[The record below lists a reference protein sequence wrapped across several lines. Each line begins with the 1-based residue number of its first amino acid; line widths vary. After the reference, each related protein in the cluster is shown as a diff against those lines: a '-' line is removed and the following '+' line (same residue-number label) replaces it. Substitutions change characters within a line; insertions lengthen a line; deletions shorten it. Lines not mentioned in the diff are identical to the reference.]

1 MKNNFVIGNE
11 YYIKITQENSEMATA
26 STEQFALIFTSGKY
40 RISGGTW
47 VSANNILLSKIPNNY
62 IKISISGSPVGS
74 IETDSYFEIVGTLGN
89 IISFNYS
96 LSVCKA
102 VQQYTIPNPIE
113 IELDNLNCEPHLVSK
128 TSGTNLLYV
137 DTAYGVFRE
146 EQNVLTPSVVIE
158 YDSVPNFN
166 YVYIPS
172 LSRYYF
178 VTGITLVRYRVY
190 RVDLKVDVLC
200 TYDSDIRLQDAFV
213 SRCRTTYASTPYLID
228 ERIPLD
234 KIPSKVTSKL
244 SYDVASGLQF
254 NPKRN
259 TNDYTIVVSVITNN
273 ASATTQTGSKSN
285 LWDSNLPEVSNFMGN
300 SPSIYSYAITYD
312 DWVTLCQKLL
322 DDDTLETYV
331 VNAIMYP
338 FIVSSDAFVSAGLKQ
353 IYLGSE
359 NSGVS
364 GYVMQGTFSHYRFYF
379 DCTFSKRFTQGYN
392 NFLNYEPYRKL
403 EIYLPYHGWTTLDSR
418 RVVGN
423 TIYIYYEHD
432 YVNGDSQILIYD
444 HTNNVLLDT
453 YRVNIGIKLPI
464 SSTNARENQNL
475 KDSSFMNMIMGMY
488 GSAIQMGVG
497 AGSGKY
503 GSAIGGGFSGAKAYM
518 NRINDNMFIYDKANT
533 LVGTEILG
541 NISPMDAYIRETY
554 FAPVSGFD
562 ATKFAEL
569 NGYKW
574 DEYVNISSANC
585 SGYTEIP
592 DMHYV
597 PSSYKFI
604 TKTEID
610 EIISLAKN
618 GIIL

>member
-1 MKNNFVIGNE
+1 MKDNFIISNK
-11 YYIKITQENSEMATA
+11 YYIKITQENPEMVTDSVDA
-26 STEQFALIFTSGKY
+26 FALVFSSVRY
-40 RISGGTW
+40 RISGGSWITT
-47 VSANNILLSKIPNNY
+47 SGASLYKNPNDY
-62 IKISISGSPVGS
+62 IKIQVSGVDVCSIN
-74 IETDSYFEIVGTLGN
+74 TDSYFEIVGTLSV
-89 IISFNYS
+89 IPSFDYS

-102 VQQYTIPNPIE
+102 VQQYTIPNPIA
-113 IELDNLNCEPHLVSK
+113 LDLFKLNCEPHLVSK
-128 TSGTNLLYV
+128 TTGTNLLYV

-146 EQNVLTPSVVIE
+146 EQNVLTPSIMIE
-158 YDSVPNFN
+158 YSNVPDFN

-178 VTGITLVRYRVY
+178 VTGITLVRYGVY

-200 TYDSDIRLQDAFV
+200 TYGSDIRGQNAFV
-213 SRCRTTYASTPYLID
+213 SRSGTANASTGYIID

-234 KIPSKVTSKL
+234 KIPVKSTSKL

-254 NPKRN
+254 IPKRN
-259 TNDYTIVVSVITNN
+259 TNDYTIVVSVVTNN

-322 DDDTLETYV
+322 DDDTLTTYV

-338 FIVSSDAFVSAGLKQ
+338 FIVSNDAFVSAGLKM
-353 IYLGSE
+353 IYLGGTS
-359 NSGVS
+359 SGVS
-364 GYVMQGTFSHYRFYF
+364 GYVMQGTFSHYRYYF
-379 DCTFSKRFTQGYN
+379 DYAFSKRFTQSYS

-403 EIYLPYHGWTTLDSR
+403 EVYLPYHGWTTLDTR
-418 RVVGN
+418 RVTGN
-423 TIYIYYEHD
+423 TIYFYYEHD
-432 YVNGDSQILIYD
+432 YVNGNSQILVYD
-444 HTNNVLLDT
+444 HTNNVILDT

-497 AGSGKY
+497 VGSGKY
-503 GSAIGGGFSGAKAYM
+503 GSTIGGGFSGAKAYM
-518 NRINDNMFIYDKANT
+518 NWINDNMFIYDKANT
-533 LVGTEILG
+533 LVGSEILG
-541 NISPMDAYIRETY
+541 TLSPMDAYVRETY
-554 FAPVSGFD
+554 YTPVASFD
-562 ATKFAEL
+562 ITKFVAI

-574 DEYVNISSANC
+574 DLYTTTSSC
-585 SGYTEIP
+585 SGHTEIP
-592 DMHYV
+592 EMHYV
-597 PSSYKFI
+597 PSTYKFI

-610 EIISLAKN
+610 EIIALAKN